1 MSQTLVAYR
10 ALLFVVALAFTV
22 GGIVF
27 LVQGRRRG
35 WGGVAMTV
43 CGLNLVGGLLLLFMA
58 FTLP

>member
-10 ALLFVVALAFTV
+10 VLLFVVALAFTV

-43 CGLNLVGGLLLLFMA
+43 CGLKLVGGLLPLLMA
-58 FTLP
+58 FALP

>member
-10 ALLFVVALAFTV
+10 ALLFVVALVFTV
-22 GGIVF
+22 GGIVL
-27 LVQGRRRG
+27 LVQGRQRR

-43 CGLNLVGGLLLLFMA
+43 CSLNLVGGLLLLFMA